1 MFNTLKPITL
11 YKKSSAPIR
20 TIDYDVAVGI
30 YQDMINSII
39 DSIYQGMYPQFLKDT
54 IDFEKLR
61 LSVAWDVK
69 KPPKIIFKP
78 SDAAL
83 TQLIKQYQDAFPA
96 SYTGSTDIK
105 AALESSQTLT
115 IEAIVPETEV
125 TVRSLTDHNVHVS
138 MSVAIDVYCHV
149 ELSDDQKLSIIPFD
163 AKVSNLDELIQNIQD
178 ANLPEAVYGNTCYEW
193 EDLILFIVNNVVV
206 PVALQKAKEMIPV
219 IKIPK
224 LEYGDVHLAYLN
236 MAIENSCIIA
246 TASIEKDREVGLV
259 KESPDLV
266 NWPKGGFFAE
276 VSPNLLQLVISTALS
291 QISPIR
297 KQGKGWWGIFGYEW
311 DCTINISKPQVS
323 FSGSDIEIT
332 FDLSGL
338 AYASVHA
345 WVLKTGIEYKLAAT
359 SSPSIKVDLTIN
371 EQNEIHVRVK
381 EISTFGITCT
391 PLGDVVIWITS
402 ALLTG
407 ICNRIGLIVVPIITS
422 FLKNLNVYVFNIPT
436 ITIQEFGSLFKITAD
451 NLNIQEF
458 NDKMAVTGDI
468 AVSPEIASPL
478 YGGGGGEPFDD
489 FEDRGFMTPV
499 VGIKKI
505 VINSDKL
512 EGILSIQVTY
522 KLSDDETYEG
532 KKHGNRNGTRDEL
545 VLDDDEFITEVIVSY
560 TQQIY
565 ELKFKTNKG
574 QTKTFGEGGGSKS
587 STVSGRI
594 VGFLGRS
601 GDLQDAI
608 GVYYLPNSSSLFV
621 NKHESALA

>member
-1 MFNTLKPITL
+1 MFDTPKPITL
-11 YKKSSAPIR
+11 YSKLFAPIR
-20 TIDYDVAVGI
+20 TSDYDAAVGI

-54 IDFEKLR
+54 MDFEKLR

-83 TQLIKQYQDAFPA
+83 TQLIKKYQDAFPA
-96 SYTGSTDIK
+96 NHTDSTDIK
-105 AALESSQTLT
+105 AARESSQTLT

-125 TVRSLTDHNVHVS
+125 TVRSLTDHSIHVS

-149 ELSDDQKLSIIPFD
+149 ELSDDQELSIIPFD
-163 AKVSNLDELIQNIQD
+163 AKVSNIDELIQNIQD
-178 ANLPEAVYGNTCYEW
+178 ANLPKALKGSTCYEW

-206 PVALQKAKEMIPV
+206 PVAIQRAKEMIPI

-246 TASIEKDREVGLV
+246 TASIEKDRDADLV
-259 KESPDLV
+259 KESPDLG
-266 NWPKGGFFAE
+266 NWPKGGFFAN

-297 KQGKGWWGIFGYEW
+297 KQGKGWWGWGIFGYEW

-323 FSGSDIEIT
+323 FSGNDIEIT

-345 WVLKTGIEYKLAAT
+345 WLLKTGIEYKLAAT

-407 ICNRIGLIVVPIITS
+407 ICNHIGLIVVPIITS

-468 AVSPEIASPL
+468 VVSPEITSPF
-478 YGGGGGEPFDD
+478 YGGDGGGPFDD
-489 FEDRGFMTPV
+489 IEDRGFMTPV

-505 VINSDKL
+505 VINSNKS

-522 KLSDDETYEG
+522 KLSNGEIYEG
-532 KKHGNRNGTRDEL
+532 EKHGTRSGNIIDEL
-545 VLDDDEFITEVIVSY
+545 VLDDDEFITQVTGKYADLINSL
-560 TQQIY
+560 QI
-565 ELKFKTNKG
+565 KTNKG
-574 QTKTFGEGGGSKS
+574 QCKKIDGEGGNKS
-587 STVSGRI
+587 FDVIGKIT
-594 VGFLGRS
+594 GFFGRS
-601 GDLQDAI
+601 GDMLDAI
-608 GVYYLPNSSSLFV
+608 GMYYLPDSSSLFV
-621 NKHESALA
+621 NKRD